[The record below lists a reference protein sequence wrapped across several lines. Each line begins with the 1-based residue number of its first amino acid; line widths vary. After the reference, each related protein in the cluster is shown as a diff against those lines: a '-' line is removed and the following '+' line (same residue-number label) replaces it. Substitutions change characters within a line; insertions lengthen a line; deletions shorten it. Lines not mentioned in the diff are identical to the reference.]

1 MTRIYT
7 TQISETECIGDS
19 LDKING
25 NSLNLD
31 TAIQG
36 LSSNA
41 LNTTTLL
48 QTTSS
53 TLATSIT
60 NKQPLITANDTNT
73 IDLTL
78 TTGNSP
84 VLTGSV
90 KNDSIRYSN
99 LTSWQSVSGTSLS
112 AEAVQPRLAKAWVN
126 FNGAVTVPT
135 ISSAFN
141 VSSITDIG
149 TGQYQIN
156 FITPMNNTAYCVN
169 ITGTHPSVVG
179 AINACAIGFESQTST
194 AGQIKYKTVN
204 GVEISFSDNGANQYL
219 DVFTGNVL
227 IFSL

>member
-1 MTRIYT
+1 MARIYT

-112 AEAVQPRLAKAWVN
+112 AEAVQPRLAKAWVT
-126 FNGAVTVPT
+126 FNGDPASPT
-135 ISSAFN
+135 IYDHYNISSVTKSSA
-141 VSSITDIG
+141 G
-149 TGQYQIN
+149 TYQIN
-156 FITPMNNTAYCVN
+156 FITPL
-169 ITGTHPSVVG
+169 PSSNFSVAG
-179 AINACAIGFESQTST
+179 LSQDLSNGST
-194 AGQIKYKTVN
+194 TVN
-204 GVEISFSDNGANQYL
+204 GFILMLDGISLPAKTTNYVRVRTWNAVSGA
-219 DVFTGNVL
+219 FTDATDISVL
-227 IFSL
+227 IYSL